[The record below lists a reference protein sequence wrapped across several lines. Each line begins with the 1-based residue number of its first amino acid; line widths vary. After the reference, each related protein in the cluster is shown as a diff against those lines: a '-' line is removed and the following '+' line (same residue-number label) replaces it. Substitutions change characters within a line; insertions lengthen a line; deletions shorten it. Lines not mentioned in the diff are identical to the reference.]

1 MPTRLYLDNAATS
14 YPKPDSVW
22 DAMDR
27 FNREVGANPGRG
39 PYGEAAEAGALVRQ
53 CREALAQLFGVR
65 DPDRFVFGL
74 NGTDMLNL
82 AIKGSVG
89 RGDHVITT
97 ALDHNSVMRPLNELE
112 ARGVIEYTRL
122 PGSPRGEL
130 DPARLE
136 PEIRSNTRLI
146 VAVHG
151 SNVTG
156 SLLPIEQLGRI
167 ARANGVRFLVDA
179 CQTAGCQPLNLSA
192 LSVDLLACSGHKGL
206 LGPMGTGVLYVA
218 DDVELATVREG
229 GTGSVSADDVQPSF
243 LPDRFE
249 AGTLNAGGIAGL
261 LAGVRFLLE
270 KGVHNV
276 HAHKVKLVATF
287 LEGVR
292 SLPGVL
298 AYGPSDPNRNAG
310 VVSVSLR
317 GLAPDEAARALDER
331 HGIQVR
337 PGLHCAPWAH
347 RTLGTFPQG
356 TVRFSFGYF
365 NSVDQV
371 QTAVRALGELTAA

>member
-1 MPTRLYLDNAATS
+1 
-14 YPKPDSVW
+14 
-22 DAMDR
+22 
-27 FNREVGANPGRG
+27 
-39 PYGEAAEAGALVRQ
+39 
-53 CREALAQLFGVR
+53 
-65 DPDRFVFGL
+65 VFGL

-130 DPARLE
+130 DPAHLE

-298 AYGPSDPNRNAG
+298 AYGTSDPNRNAG